1 MTQHHRKCITALGT
15 AALAL
20 AAHGA
25 WAQQMYRHV
34 APDGRVSY
42 SDQPPV
48 ASSSS
53 PATAGSARPGTAGA
67 TSAASAALPYE
78 LQQTASRY
86 PVVLYTDKDCAPCAA
101 ARTMLNQRGIPFTE
115 RTVSTN
121 QDTQALQ
128 RISGESS
135 LPFATIGA
143 QQLKGYAEI
152 EWAQYLDAAGY
163 PKTSQ
168 LPPGYRQTAAS
179 PLVAV
184 QAAPAA
190 NTSPAATA
198 APTQPAR
205 PTPLVRPGSDSV
217 APRTSPSNIQF

>member
-1 MTQHHRKCITALGT
+1 MDIAMTQHHRMYFSALGT
-15 AALAL
+15 VALAL

-34 APDGRVSY
+34 GPDGRVSY
-42 SDQPPV
+42 SDQPP
-48 ASSSS
+48 
-53 PATAGSARPGTAGA
+53 ATGSASPSAATTGTDRSGPASAGA
-67 TSAASAALPYE
+67 GLPYE
-78 LQQTASRY
+78 LRQTASRY
-86 PVVLYTDKDCAPCAA
+86 PVVLYTDKDCVPCAS

-115 RTVSTN
+115 RTVNTHE
-121 QDTQALQ
+121 DAQALV

-143 QQLKGYAEI
+143 QQLKGYAEL
-152 EWAQYLDAAGY
+152 EWTKYLDAAGY

-168 LPPGYRQTAAS
+168 LPPGYRQASAS

-190 NTSPAATA
+190 NPAPAA
-198 APTQPAR
+198 PAR
-205 PTPLVRPGSDSV
+205 PVAPARPGSDSV
-217 APRTSPSNIQF
+217 APRTSPSGIQF

>member
-1 MTQHHRKCITALGT
+1 MEIAMTRHHRTYFSALGT
-15 AALAL
+15 VALAL

-34 APDGRVSY
+34 GPDGRVSY
-42 SDQPPV
+42 SDQPP
-48 ASSSS
+48 AADSAGQ
-53 PATAGSARPGTAGA
+53 ATAGSARTGTAAAAG
-67 TSAASAALPYE
+67 TASAGLPYE
-78 LQQTASRY
+78 LRQTASRY
-86 PVVLYTDKDCAPCAA
+86 PVVLYTDKDCAPCAS

-121 QDTQALQ
+121 EDTQALV

-143 QQLKGYAEI
+143 QQLKGYAEL
-152 EWAQYLDAAGY
+152 EWTKYLDAAGY

-168 LPPGYRQTAAS
+168 LPPGYRQASAS

-190 NTSPAATA
+190 NPAPAA
-198 APTQPAR
+198 PAR
-205 PTPLVRPGSDSV
+205 PVAPARPGSDSV
-217 APRTSPSNIQF
+217 APRTSPSGIQF